1 MKNKYV
7 FKKLEDESRFHTSGK
22 TFDLDRPMEKV
33 AEVWGSLITLFGR
46 TKYVAEDM
54 EEAFS
59 YFLEAIDNKNYSIY
73 FNIYY
78 GATGL
83 AVGIGK
89 EDHESDRS
97 KEMVHVFMDKLG
109 ETVPTD
115 FDYVGY
121 YWDYGC
127 KVELGVVHGKGYA
140 RDIELDEEDL

>member
-59 YFLEAIDNKNYSIY
+59 YFLEAIDNQNWENVIFLIQKVCVENEMQKIVLSYWY
-73 FNIYY
+73 AKANEN
-78 GATGL
+78 
-83 AVGIGK
+83 IGK
-89 EDHESDRS
+89 QE
-97 KEMVHVFMDKLG
+97 
-109 ETVPTD
+109 
-115 FDYVGY
+115 
-121 YWDYGC
+121 
-127 KVELGVVHGKGYA
+127 
-140 RDIELDEEDL
+140 